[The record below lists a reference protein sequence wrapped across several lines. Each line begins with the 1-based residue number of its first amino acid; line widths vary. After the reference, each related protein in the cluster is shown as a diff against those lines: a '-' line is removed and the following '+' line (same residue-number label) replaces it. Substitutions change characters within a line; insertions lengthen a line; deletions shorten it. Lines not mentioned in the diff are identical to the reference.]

1 MASSPAPSAGPT
13 TLSVDC
19 GGGGIKAS
27 VLDSQGNMISRAVR
41 TPTPYPLPPLTLVET
56 IASLAEQLP
65 RASRLTVG
73 MPGML
78 RHGVVITTPHYITKD
93 GPRSKVLP
101 ELVEQWARFDMAG
114 ALRERLGLPALVLN
128 DAEVA
133 GAGVVTGRGL
143 EMIVTLG
150 TGLGNAVFDNGVLA
164 PHVEVSQGPVRWGL
178 TYDDYIGEHER
189 LRLGDAHWSRRVR
202 RVVEALRPMYV
213 WDRLYLGGGNSRR
226 ITALQLSRIG
236 DDVVVVPNEAGM
248 TGGAR
253 CWDMARP

>member
-1 MASSPAPSAGPT
+1 MSDVT

-27 VLDSQGNMISRAVR
+27 VLNSAGNIISPALR
-41 TPTPYPLPPLTLVET
+41 TPTPYPLPPERLVET
-56 IASLAEQLP
+56 IVDLAKQLP
-65 RASRLTVG
+65 RAHRITVG
-73 MPGML
+73 MPGMI
-78 RHGVVITTPHYITKD
+78 RHGVVITTPHYITKS

-101 ELVEQWARFDMAG
+101 ELVPLWARFDMRQ
-114 ALRERLGLPALVLN
+114 ALQNQLDLPTLVLN

-133 GAGVVTGRGL
+133 GAGVVTGQGL

-150 TGLGNAVFDNGVLA
+150 TGLGNAIFDNGRLA
-164 PHVEVSQGPVRWGL
+164 PHVEVSQGPIRWGL

-189 LRLGDAHWSRRVR
+189 LRLGDSHWSRRVR
-202 RVVEALRPMYV
+202 LVVDALRPMYV

-226 ITALQLSRIG
+226 ITASNLAKIG
-236 DDVVVVPNEAGM
+236 EDVVVVPNEAGM

-253 CWDMARP
+253 CWDLARTSD